1 MPFDSQ
7 SELLRLRVAAV
18 IFTSQFDG
26 EIVAVVAVVA
36 VVVVV
41 VVALVDAVAAEF
53 PIAKVWSI
61 VYCFTAQILR
71 TLIS

>member
-36 VVVVV
+36 VVVD
-41 VVALVDAVAAEF
+41 VALVDAVAAEF

>member
-36 VVVVV
+36 VVVD
-41 VVALVDAVAAEF
+41 VALVDAVAAEF

-61 VYCFTAQILR
+61 VYCFTTQILR